1 MKFLPTAD
9 PEVYALLQKELARQ
23 KNGLLMI
30 PSENYTSPAALE
42 AQGSVLTN
50 KYAEGYPG
58 KRYYT
63 GCQFI
68 DAIEQL
74 AIDRAKKLFNAEHAN
89 VQPHSGSSANMA
101 AYLAILKPGDKILAL
116 DLTHGGHLTHGN
128 PVNFSGKLFNFVH
141 YRVRRDTEMLDM
153 DEIRALALAERPKL
167 IVSGQTCYPR
177 ALDFDKFA
185 AIATEIQAYSLADI
199 SHIVGLCLAG
209 VHQNPVASHD
219 IVTTTTHKTLRGTRS
234 AIILSKIA
242 DRYHDL
248 YHPEEKKNLAQLID
262 AAVFPGLQGG
272 PLEHIIASKAV
283 SFAED
288 LKPEFKTYQQQIYKN
303 AQALAATL
311 LEQDLRLVS
320 GGTDNHLMLIDCTP
334 LGITGR
340 QGANRLAECEI
351 YTNCNTIPYEPRTP
365 FDPSGIR
372 LGTPAL
378 TSRGMKEA
386 EMKIIGEL
394 IAKVLKNITSDD
406 VRDEAIL
413 KVKELTEQY
422 PIYSELEY

>member
-9 PEVYALLQKELARQ
+9 PEVYQLIKSELNRQ
-23 KNGLLMI
+23 KTGLMMI

-63 GCQFI
+63 GNQFI
-68 DAIEQL
+68 DQIEQL
-74 AIDRAKKLFNAEHAN
+74 AIDRAKQLFGAEHAN
-89 VQPHSGSSANMA
+89 VQPHSGSGANMA
-101 AYLAILKPGDKILAL
+101 AYMAILKPGDKIMAL
-116 DLTHGGHLTHGN
+116 DLSHGGHLTHGS
-128 PVNFSGKLFNFVH
+128 PVNFSGRLFNFVH
-141 YRVRRDTEMLDM
+141 YHVRKDTEMLDM
-153 DEIRALALAERPKL
+153 DEVREIALKEKPKL
-167 IVSGQTCYPR
+167 VVSGLTAYPR
-177 ALDFDKFA
+177 TLDFDKFA
-185 AIATEIQAYSLADI
+185 TIAQEIQAYCLADI

-209 VHQNPVASHD
+209 IHPNPVATHD

-234 AIILSKIA
+234 AIILSKTA
-242 DRYHDL
+242 DRWHDL
-248 YHPEEKKNLAQLID
+248 YRPEEKKNLAQLID
-262 AAVFPGLQGG
+262 FNVFPGMQGG

-288 LKPEFKTYQQQIYKN
+288 LKPEFKTYQQQIYNN
-303 AQALAATL
+303 AQALAAAL
-311 LEQDLRLVS
+311 LENGLRLVS

-334 LGITGR
+334 LNITGK

-351 YTNCNTIPYEPRTP
+351 YTNFNTIPYDPRTP

-378 TSRGMKEA
+378 TTRGMKEA
-386 EMKIIGEL
+386 EMKIIAGL
-394 IAKVLKNITSDD
+394 IAKVLKNLTSDE
-406 VRDEAIL
+406 VRDEVRL
-413 KVKELTEQY
+413 KVKELTEQC